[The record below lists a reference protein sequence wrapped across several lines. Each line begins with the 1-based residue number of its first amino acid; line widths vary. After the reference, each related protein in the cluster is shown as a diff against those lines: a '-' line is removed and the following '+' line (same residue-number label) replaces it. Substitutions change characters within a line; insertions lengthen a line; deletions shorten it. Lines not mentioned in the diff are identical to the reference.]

1 MWKLQKQ
8 IKEQDFSDLKP
19 GFSGLNSG
27 FPGFGDLQD
36 YKLHKNS

>member
-27 FPGFGDLQD
+27 FPGL
-36 YKLHKNS
+36 NSGFT